1 MIATSSTGNL
11 CMTVIDMIEL
21 SNLRK
26 YNVGANVRLEATI
39 KFLDVDAKYPA
50 ATMYFETRN
59 GNLFATD
66 TYDAF
71 FPIALYLA
79 MYHKTPLR
87 IRGKI
92 SKKLCKNVQW
102 YIQKILCDFSGLLA
116 PVEIIVDG
124 YTSSKGKGTLIGTG
138 ISCGVDSL
146 ATIHDRFVKETDRD
160 YRINALFIFNCGS
173 HGDFDSSDTQVV
185 FKSRVERAAQVAKD
199 LKLPLVTVDTNL
211 HRFRHAN
218 DKSTMLFL
226 SMYSCVLSLQGGV
239 KRYYIPS
246 GCSYQGIKDYG
257 DAAHHNDLATA
268 CDSYLIPLIQTERIE
283 LIVDGCQRRRVDK
296 IADMTD
302 WDIARKY
309 LNVCLVQKGAD
320 TSNCGRCSKCL
331 RTMLAL
337 EILGKLEDFAQVF
350 NLEEYEKD
358 ALLYKARC
366 VDRKDTEIFY
376 RELVDL
382 AAEKNFPMPVKQT
395 CYVLDGRIAILDN
408 I

>member
-1 MIATSSTGNL
+1 
-11 CMTVIDMIEL
+11 MIEI

-26 YNVGANVRLEATI
+26 VGRGTGVRLEANI
-39 KFLDVDAKYPA
+39 KFTDTDAAYP
-50 ATMYFETRN
+50 ATMYFETRKDY
-59 GNLFATD
+59 GNLFAPD

-71 FPIALYLA
+71 FLIGLYLA

-87 IRGKI
+87 IRGRV
-92 SKKLCKNVQW
+92 SKKLCKNAQW
-102 YIQKILCDFSGLLA
+102 YIQKILCDFSELLA

-124 YTSSKGKGTLIGTG
+124 YASPKGKGDLIGTG

-146 ATIHDRFVKETDRD
+146 ATVHDRFVKETDRD

-173 HGDFDSSDTQVV
+173 HGDFDSPDTQAV
-185 FKSRVERAAQVAKD
+185 FKSRVDRAGKVAAE
-199 LKLPLVTVDTNL
+199 LKLPLIVVESNL
-211 HRFRHAN
+211 HQFRHAE

-226 SMYSCVLSLQGGV
+226 SLYSCVLSLQGGV
-239 KRYYIPS
+239 KRYYMPS

-268 CDSYLIPLIQTERIE
+268 CDSYLIPLIRTERME

-302 WDIARKY
+302 WNIAQKY

-331 RTMLAL
+331 RTELAL
-337 EILGKLEDFAQVF
+337 EILGKLGDFAQVF
-350 NLEEYEKD
+350 DLERYKKEE
-358 ALLYKARC
+358 LLYKARC
-366 VDRKDTEIFY
+366 VDRRDEEIFY

-382 AAEKNFPMPVKQT
+382 AAEKNFPMPAKHT
-395 CYVLDGRIAILDN
+395 CYILDGRIAVLDD

>member
-1 MIATSSTGNL
+1 
-11 CMTVIDMIEL
+11 MIEL

-26 YNVGANVRLEATI
+26 YPVGANVRLEANI
-39 KFLDVDAKYPA
+39 KFVDVDTDYPA

-79 MYHKTPLR
+79 MYHKTPLK
-87 IRGKI
+87 ICGKV
-92 SKKLCKNVQW
+92 SKKLFKNAQW
-102 YIQKILCDFSGLLA
+102 YIQKILCDFSELLA
-116 PVEIIVDG
+116 PVELNVDG
-124 YTSSKGKGTLIGTG
+124 FTNAKGKGNLIGTG

-146 ATIHDRFVKETDRD
+146 ATIHDRFIKETDRD
-160 YRINALFIFNCGS
+160 YKINTLFIFNCGS
-173 HGDFDSSDTQVV
+173 HGDFDSPDTQVV
-185 FKSRVERAAQVAKD
+185 FKSRVDRAAQVAKE
-199 LKLPLVTVDTNL
+199 LKLPLVVVDTNL
-211 HRFRHAN
+211 HRFRHDN

-226 SMYSCVLSLQGGV
+226 SMYSCVLSLQNAV

-302 WDIARKY
+302 WSIAQKY

-320 TSNCGRCSKCL
+320 SSNCGRCSKCL
-331 RTMLAL
+331 RTLLAL
-337 EILGKLEDFAQVF
+337 EILGKLDDFAQVF
-350 NLEEYEKD
+350 NLEEYAKD
-358 ALLYKARC
+358 SLLYKARC
-366 VDRKDTEIFY
+366 LDKMDEEIFY

-382 AAEKNFPMPVKQT
+382 AAEKNFPMPVKHT
-395 CYVLDGRIAILDN
+395 CYILDGRIAVLDD